1 MIFPLSVRFS
11 KTIKET
17 ISEDQI
23 KRFLGYSKEIL
34 YDKDADHIWREGNC
48 LKFSNKVL
56 SFGPS
61 WTLMAGVDSG
71 FLMITSDKNSLT
83 KITYSYT
90 IVTGFIIGFTLM
102 MLLFIFSRDNIGTI
116 MIFFGLILAW
126 FISLTRQWIFFISIT
141 NDINE
146 LIIKEKQ

>member
-23 KRFLGYSKEIL
+23 KRLLGYSKEIL
-34 YDKDADHIWREGNC
+34 YDKDTDHIWREENC
-48 LKFSNKVL
+48 LKFSNRVL

-71 FLMITSDKNSLT
+71 FLMITSDKNSRT
-83 KITYSYT
+83 KITYSYS

-102 MLLFIFSRDNIGTI
+102 MLLFIFSRDNIGAI
-116 MIFFGLILAW
+116 MIFVGIILAW
-126 FISLTRQWIFFISIT
+126 FFSLIRHWFFFISIT
-141 NDINE
+141 NDIYKMI
-146 LIIKEKQ
+146 LKEKQ